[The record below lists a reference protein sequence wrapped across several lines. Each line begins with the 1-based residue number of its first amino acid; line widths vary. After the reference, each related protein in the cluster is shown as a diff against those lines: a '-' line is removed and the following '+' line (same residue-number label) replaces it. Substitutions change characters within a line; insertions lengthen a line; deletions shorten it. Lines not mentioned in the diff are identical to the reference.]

1 MGTADLLLNIQQ
13 LLRELLNREAAE
25 NGYFD
30 VSRAAA
36 YLSLSQRTVRNLIKE
51 GRIPAYRVGGKI
63 LISLPELEAFVQR
76 NLIEIEDI
84 KETANKILKNLQSH

>member
-1 MGTADLLLNIQQ
+1 MGIADRLAIIEQM
-13 LLRELLNREAAE
+13 LRELLNRDSAE

-30 VSRAAA
+30 ISRAAA
-36 YLSLSQRTVRNLIKE
+36 YLSLSQRTVRNLVYE
-51 GRIPAYRVGGKI
+51 GKIPAYRVGGKI